1 MAARKKSS
9 KGLGSYDYD
18 GSFNDEF
25 DQVDEILE
33 EGPEKDASPK
43 EMLGGVK
50 EVLVDP
56 FIYSEAIRELWEESE
71 FEDEDVQDPVESLEK
86 EMGGDL
92 TNEEMLEAIK
102 NGGDDGQGEFYERI
116 MQLAIDSDNK
126 GYKEAIQ
133 DSIFDN
139 IVEASDAFGID
150 YVLRGGKRLRPFMT
164 LLTEYAITGETSYIG
179 AMTGAGQELI
189 HASSLQHDDDMDN
202 DPLRRNKLS
211 SERINR
217 ALYGEGSWKQSV
229 LDGNKVE
236 SWGDRVIN
244 SIIATDN
251 GEGIPKEASDRFFK
265 MEQRL
270 NDGQK
275 RDIEME
281 DLNVSETS
289 LEDYETMIDGKT
301 GALFETGIM
310 MMAETYLS
318 DEEFE
323 DSKDKFHNYASAFNM
338 LFQAGDD
345 AIEVFRPGN
354 SGKTVTDV
362 ENRKLTMPAIVTK
375 DYLEEERP
383 EYADQ
388 FTAVFD
394 GIYEEVNEEM
404 RDTAQEMHEEAQDR
418 RDIEMVYDE
427 PSEMDLTIPED
438 AEAGGEWEE
447 EWLTHAIR
455 SYGRV
460 ASEEVAQEYL
470 EEAYSA
476 VDELHESGV
485 INEESRDI
493 YRQFAEFVWSRDH

>member
-1 MAARKKSS
+1 MAARRRGSEGIGDDHSS
-9 KGLGSYDYD
+9 FD
-18 GSFNDEF
+18 DEF
-25 DQVDEILE
+25 DQVDQLLE
-33 EGPEKDASPK
+33 EGIDDDQGPK
-43 EMLGGVK
+43 QILGGVK

-56 FIYSEAIRELWEESE
+56 FIYSEVIREIVE
-71 FEDEDVQDPVESLEK
+71 DPVESLQE
-86 EMGGDL
+86 EMGEDVSD
-92 TNEEMLEAIK
+92 EEMLEAIR
-102 NGGDDGQGEFYERI
+102 NGGENGEGEFYERI
-116 MQLAIDSDNK
+116 MQLAIDSDNR
-126 GYKEAIQ
+126 GYEDAID

-139 IVEASDAFGID
+139 KVEASDAFGID
-150 YVLRGGKRLRPFMT
+150 YILRGGKRLRPFMT

-202 DPLRRNKLS
+202 DPLRRSKLS

-217 ALYGEGSWKQSV
+217 ALYGEDSWKQSV

-236 SWGDRVIN
+236 SWGDRAIN
-244 SIIATDN
+244 SIIATD
-251 GEGIPKEASDRFFK
+251 GDGIPKDASDRFFK

-281 DLNVSETS
+281 NRHVSETS

-323 DSKDKFHNYASAFNM
+323 EAGDRFHDYASAFNM
-338 LFQAGDD
+338 LFQSGDD

-362 ENRKLTMPAIVTK
+362 QNRKLTMPAIVTK
-375 DYLEEERP
+375 DYLQDQHP
-383 EYADQ
+383 EYAKQ

-394 GIYEEVNEEM
+394 GLYDEVTEEM
-404 RDTAQEMHEEAQDR
+404 RDTAKKMHEEAFGREDVQ
-418 RDIEMVYDE
+418 MVYSD

-460 ASEEVAQEYL
+460 ASEEVAQQYL
-470 EEAYSA
+470 EDAYSA
-476 VDELHESGV
+476 VDQLHELGI
-485 INEESRDI
+485 INEEARDT
-493 YRQFAEFVWSRDH
+493 YREFAEFVWSRDH